1 MSLYHLENG
10 TASELRRI
18 DAELEALGNRRLGW
32 LDPES
37 RYRLR
42 LGLHELLVNIY
53 THAYG
58 PQGGPIDVMFGS
70 SDEEFHVFVMDAGR
84 SFHGSTSRSLPLQP
98 SAGGYGLAIIGEVF
112 SDVRYRRV
120 DQRNIWELACLRRP
134 PDSRT

>member
-18 DAELEALGNRRLGW
+18 DAELEALGNRRLVW

-42 LGLHELLVNIY
+42 LGLHELLVNIC

-70 SDEEFHVFVMDAGR
+70 TDEQLSVVVTDSGR
-84 SFHGSTSRSLPLQP
+84 PFEGPTSRDLPEQP
-98 SAGGYGLAIIGEVF
+98 SAGGYGMAIIGEVF
-112 SDVRYRRV
+112 DAVHYRRV
-120 DQRNIWELACLRRP
+120 DGRNIWHLERRRNEK
-134 PDSRT
+134 DSRA